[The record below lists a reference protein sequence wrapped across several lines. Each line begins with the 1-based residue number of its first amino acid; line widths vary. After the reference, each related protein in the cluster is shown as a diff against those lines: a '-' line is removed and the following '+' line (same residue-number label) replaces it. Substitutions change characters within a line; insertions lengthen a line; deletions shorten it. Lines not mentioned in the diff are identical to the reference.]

1 MSDGFF
7 ESSKSIEEKI
17 QKMRDELV
25 IDPNNI
31 QKHRAFA
38 ELLLSNQNRLR
49 ISEAKSSLRNVL
61 EDNPD
66 DLDAKILEIR
76 AYRLSKDLSKA
87 QELADALHN
96 AYPENP
102 SVLEELGRIHLA
114 KKFYK
119 NAAGYLKKAYQIH
132 PDNERI
138 GRAYWDVLY
147 TDKEYDRALS
157 VASKLVMQNQNA
169 RNTQLKVISYS
180 SFNRLDEAVSLLE
193 NFQKN
198 FPEEFAFKMWDLDGS
213 LSSLPVNLA
222 ISYLE
227 SAFKKS
233 DEKNLNVLH
242 YQFDDHDKILFIFNS
257 NAEIDELFVK
267 CLDQCN
273 LILHDVEKEGNE
285 NSVELVIRLKNRALL
300 YLQRFEQS
308 SSLIEDQLTK
318 NHNDLNWL
326 YSEGFCNFYLKEY
339 LKSVKSFEKVL
350 LDFPDSMIVLKM
362 LRDTY
367 RVLGDKEAYLEKK
380 KKLEILKEK
389 SENKNVSPKMKDFS
403 IIPGED
409 FKNYSKV
416 REFFGS
422 RKGGFLKI
430 TDRYMTS
437 NYIKTLSETVTMDE
451 IHEIQIIR
459 GMYHTEAGNQFFDD
473 TVELP
478 RMIYKFNRTY
488 EDRCK
493 LTVKVANLH
502 ASDHD
507 RYAITSDE
515 VYNIPGLTQMNENKS
530 SDGTP
535 ITNKEGVLARRS
547 RFEELWNSKDS
558 VILTSDNWTE
568 ILEKLSDMVE
578 SDKQELANSVKIA
591 LDPTLEHA
599 DENKAVRD
607 NVPEI
612 LKSKGLN
619 LNFEKKTDENFI
631 RSMHKK
637 IQEELAEYVLA
648 DQNHNKIQKKNR
660 KLESQNANLQN
671 TADTKMVKAI
681 EKSIRGLESDVS
693 KLMAEKH
700 IDPLEELT
708 DIVEAAYRMAEL
720 RGCSKDEFERLMA
733 KRSDE
738 FGRFDKNWY
747 LYKEKEDSGQ

>member
-25 IDPNNI
+25 IDPNNLRL
-31 QKHRAFA
+31 QRMFA
-38 ELLLSNQNRLR
+38 DLLLNHVNRSRL
-49 ISEAKSSLRNVL
+49 IEASDILKKVL
-61 EDNPD
+61 EHDRA
-66 DLDAKILEIR
+66 DLESRILEVR
-76 AYRLSKDLSKA
+76 AYRLSNNLPKA
-87 QELADALHN
+87 LQLADELEN
-96 AYPENP
+96 YYPETP
-102 SVLEELGRIHLA
+102 SILEELGRIYLE
-114 KKFYK
+114 K
-119 NAAGYLKKAYQIH
+119 NYYQKAEQYLEKAYKMD
-132 PDNERI
+132 PSNGRI
-138 GRAYWDVLY
+138 GRAYCSLF
-147 TDKEYDRALS
+147 KEKKDYKKFLS
-157 VASKLVMQNQNA
+157 VTNLVATKSNDARTIKLQAHALFYNDRQEA
-169 RNTQLKVISYS
+169 
-180 SFNRLDEAVSLLE
+180 AVSLLE
-193 NFQKN
+193 EFQKK
-198 FPEEFAFKMWDLDGS
+198 FPQEFKHKMWDVDGNFIP
-213 LSSLPVNLA
+213 LSYNLA
-222 ISYLE
+222 EAYLDLAIKISE
-227 SAFKKS
+227 RKKI
-233 DEKNLNVLH
+233 VLTD
-242 YQFDDHDKILFIFNS
+242 FEF
-257 NAEIDELFVK
+257 
-267 CLDQCN
+267 
-273 LILHDVEKEGNE
+273 NE
-285 NSVELVIRLKNRALL
+285 NDNVSFILNSDSEIVQLLEKSLNLCDAIILEEEKDGNDFHGDSIYKLKYIALFHL
-300 YLQRFEQS
+300 HRFEE
-308 SSLIEDQLTK
+308 SLHVVETQMKKFNYHYLFHQGIQ
-318 NHNDLNWL
+318 
-326 YSEGFCNFYLKEY
+326 NFYLKEY
-339 LKSVKSFEKVL
+339 RKSVNFFEKL
-350 LDFPDSMIVLKM
+350 FLDFPDNPIILQY

-367 RVLGDKEAYLEKK
+367 RVLGDKDAYLEKK

-389 SENKNVSPKMKDFS
+389 SENKNASPKMKDFS

-409 FKNYSKV
+409 FENHYKVSK
-416 REFFGS
+416 FFQS

-437 NYIKTLSETVTMDE
+437 DYIKTLADTVNMDE
-451 IHEIQIIR
+451 IHEIQIMR
-459 GMYHTEAGNQFFDD
+459 GMYHTEAGNQFFND
-473 TVELP
+473 TVNLP

-515 VYNIPGLTQMNENKS
+515 VYNIPGFTQMDENKS

-619 LNFEKKTDENFI
+619 LNFETKTDENFI

-660 KLESQNANLQN
+660 KLESQNAKLQN
-671 TADTKMVKAI
+671 TADTKMVKAL
-681 EKSIRGLESDVS
+681 EKSIRGLESDLS
-693 KLMAEKH
+693 KLMGEKH

-720 RGCSKDEFERLMA
+720 RGCSKEEFEKLRD

-747 LYKEKEDSGQ
+747 LYKEKENAGQG